1 MLDGKEVASAPL
13 VALKPV
19 AEAGFFGRMYDEF
32 LMWWNAE

>member
-19 AEAGFFGRMYDEF
+19 AEAGFLGRMYDEF